1 MAPQNYKPVT
11 HVIFDMDGLLLDE
24 EMPGPETILKPPTSA
39 SQSIQQQLNLDR
51 QLGKSYELSYSN
63 DWQNYFSNCCFGL
76 FTSLFPIYSLGV
88 DRIVRHLHKHRI
100 PIAIATSSKKSSFDL
115 KTKHHQE
122 FFDLFHHIVLGSEDS
137 LVTKSKPAPDIFLA
151 CASRFHDAP
160 SPEKVL
166 VFEDA
171 PNGVE
176 AAIAAGM
183 QVIMIPDPRID
194 PELSA
199 KATLSLMSMEEFQP
213 ELFGLPK
220 LS

>member
-1 MAPQNYKPVT
+1 MGKTARVAAET
-11 HVIFDMDGLLLDE
+11 IIFEMNLPITVEQYIELIDE
-24 EMPGPETILKPPTSA
+24 EYK
-39 SQSIQQQLNLDR
+39 
-51 QLGKSYELSYSN
+51 KV
-63 DWQNYFSNCCFGL
+63 
-76 FTSLFPIYSLGV
+76 FPKTKLLPGV

-137 LVTKSKPAPDIFLA
+137 LVSRSKPAPDIFIA
-151 CASRFHDAP
+151 CASRFNDAP
-160 SPEKVL
+160 SLEKVL

-176 AAIAAGM
+176 AAVAAGM
-183 QVIMIPDPRID
+183 QVVMIPDPRID

-199 KATLSLMSMEEFQP
+199 KATLSLKSMEEFQP
-213 ELFGLPK
+213 ELFRLPK